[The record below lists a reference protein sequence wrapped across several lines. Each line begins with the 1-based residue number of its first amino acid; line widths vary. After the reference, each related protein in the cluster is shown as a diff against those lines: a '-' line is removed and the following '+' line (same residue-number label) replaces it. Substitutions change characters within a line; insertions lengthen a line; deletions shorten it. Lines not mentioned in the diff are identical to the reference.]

1 MFFNVYDIGI
11 GVGSY
16 NNYSIVETGNTNI
29 FPQLCIIHSFFSELN
44 RGEDNAFN
52 IEERI
57 IWNPFLDGVK
67 QFLNIISFG
76 PTTQGNLY

>member
-1 MFFNVYDIGI
+1 M
-11 GVGSY
+11 Y
-16 NNYSIVETGNTNI
+16 NSFI
-29 FPQLCIIHSFFSELN
+29 FFSELN

-67 QFLNIISFG
+67 QFLNIINFG
-76 PTTQGNLY
+76 PPTDGNTIYYT

>member
-1 MFFNVYDIGI
+1 MGPDNITTQPLYSKLEILEIFSLNYNFF
-11 GVGSY
+11 
-16 NNYSIVETGNTNI
+16 
-29 FPQLCIIHSFFSELN
+29 FPELN